1 MKKILMNDRGVALII
16 VILMI
21 SVIIAVTL
29 HLNILSRSGIY
40 EAANLGDGIRAAY
53 VAKSGFYAGEALLR
67 EDKNSFDS
75 LNEDWAGSE
84 ELSAGS
90 AAFFDAGRF
99 ELNIKDE
106 SGRIQI
112 NNLIKE
118 NQYNADIKE
127 LLTRFLTLPEF
138 DMDEQQA
145 CDIVDAVGDWIDED
159 NETTGFGAENIYYE
173 GLEEPYACKNAP
185 LDCVDELL
193 MVKGITEDL
202 YYGTGEKPGIAKY
215 LTVYGEGRI
224 NINTAPN
231 LILKALSDGI
241 TGEMVSSMDE
251 YRRDEENDLSR
262 LNWYKEIAGMDGI
275 DIKQNLISTK
285 SDIFGIT
292 STGYLNDISRSV
304 SGTVKRNSDGG
315 DVKIMSWKVD

>member
-1 MKKILMNDRGVALII
+1 MNDKGVALIV

-53 VAKSGFYAGEALLR
+53 VAKSGFYVGEALLR

-75 LNEDWAGSE
+75 LNEDWAMSE

-99 ELNIKDE
+99 ELNIEDE
-106 SGRIQI
+106 SGKIPI

-118 NQYNADIKE
+118 NQYNADIKD

-145 CDIVDAVGDWIDED
+145 DDIVDAVGDWIDKD
-159 NETTGFGAENIYYE
+159 DETTGFGAENIYYE

-185 LDCVDELL
+185 LDCIDELL

-202 YYGTGEKPGIAKY
+202 YYGTGETPGIAKY
-215 LTVYGEGRI
+215 LTVYGGEKI
-224 NINTAPN
+224 NINTAPKPV
-231 LILKALSDGI
+231 LMTLTDGI
-241 TGEMVSSMDE
+241 TGEMISNMDE

-262 LNWYKEIAGMDGI
+262 LDWYKEIAGMDGI

-285 SDIFGIT
+285 SNIFRIT
-292 STGYLNDISRSV
+292 STGYLKDISRSV
-304 SGTVKRNSDGG
+304 SGTVERNSDGG
-315 DVKIMSWKVD
+315 AVKILSWKVD